1 MLNIE
6 KNTIHIGLEKPLKV
20 LHITDSHIP
29 FCCDTD
35 SEAMHRQRAQR
46 DEPGSVLALQEQMAY
61 GEENCDIIVHTG
73 DLIDFISKPCLEF
86 GREFL
91 KKHDKL
97 LFIAGNHE
105 YSTYEPAVEDMT
117 YRLRSLGL
125 MGGGLGVDMFF
136 NSKIVG
142 GVNFVG
148 IDDSYHQVEDGQLI
162 RLKKEVAKGY
172 PIILFMHAPLYE
184 EALYQKSYEFWNGEI
199 AVVNSDA
206 RLHPEVIGDMAEPYP
221 STTAF
226 YEYVTGEPLIKAVL
240 AGHLHFSFVSQLPGG
255 KIQYVT
261 GLGSEGTAREFT
273 IL

>member
-1 MLNIE
+1 MLTIE
-6 KNTIHIGLEKPLKV
+6 KNTIRIGLEKPLKV

-29 FCCDTD
+29 FCCDSD
-35 SEAMHRQRAQR
+35 PEAMHRQRRER
-46 DEPGSVLALQEQMAY
+46 DEEGSVLALKEQMAY
-61 GEENCDIIVHTG
+61 GESCCDIIVHTG

-86 GREFL
+86 ARDFL
-91 KKHDKL
+91 KNDRL

-105 YSTYEPAVEDMT
+105 YSTYEPAMEDMT
-117 YRLRSLGL
+117 FRISSLQK

-136 NSKIVG
+136 NSRIVG

-162 RLKKEVAKGY
+162 RLKREAAKGY

-184 EALYQKSYEFWNGEI
+184 EALYRKSYEFWNGEI
-199 AVVNSDA
+199 AVVNSDE

-221 STTAF
+221 STKAF

-240 AGHLHFSFVSQLPGG
+240 AGHLHFSFESLLPGG
-255 KIQYVT
+255 TPQYVT
-261 GLGSEGTAREFT
+261 GLGSEGNARELT